1 MTTTTREEALANAK
15 KNLFDLQTK
24 LAALPTEKEAAKRAF
39 DTEAV
44 TRLTAEAEVLP
55 VRIVA
60 ARAEILLYEVEA
72 DDEIIRE
79 ETAKRDAFAKV
90 REEAERAFF
99 ESETRLK
106 EAQSNHLNAVQTV
119 NSWLEEL
126 NRKRQELVRIQREL
140 GR

>member
-1 MTTTTREEALANAK
+1 MTTIPREEALATAQ

-39 DTEAV
+39 DTDAV

-55 VRIVA
+55 VRIA
-60 ARAEILLYEVEA
+60 AVRAEILLYEIEA

-79 ETAKRDAFAKV
+79 ESAKRDAFAKA
-90 REEAERAFF
+90 REEAEQAFREA
-99 ESETRLK
+99 ESRLT
-106 EAQSNHLNAVQTV
+106 EARSNHLNAVQTV
-119 NSWLEEL
+119 NSWLQEL
-126 NRKRQELVRIQREL
+126 NRKRQDISDIHKEL